1 MLLSPSNIVVFDDSM
16 KIFNNSTNKFIVMEV
31 VLIYR
36 CTIMNKST
44 RIKIKS
50 VVLGI
55 LTKKLAEGGPK
66 AEYKPFFVAIFN
78 KKLITYASVIQSFY
92 TAFGMSIYE
101 QTAKTL
107 AENMGFQAT
116 RQYVLKG
123 EIDSVTDELILK
135 IQQDLITGRLKPN
148 SIEEMKLIKRTIKHA
163 TKPRKQPYSIVDLYL
178 KSPEGKEY
186 FFGITTVKPNKE
198 GLEAHKLKLL
208 RWMALRLSTDKN
220 ANFSVA
226 IVVPYN
232 PYYPKRYVR
241 FGSDMLFDE
250 NQLLVQEAFW
260 DLIGGKGAFQELLK
274 IFREVGKELKPKI
287 DAL

>member
-1 MLLSPSNIVVFDDSM
+1 
-16 KIFNNSTNKFIVMEV
+16 
-31 VLIYR
+31 
-36 CTIMNKST
+36 MNKNT
-44 RIKIKS
+44 RTKIKS
-50 VVLGI
+50 VVIGI
-55 LTKKLAEGGPK
+55 LAKKLAEGGPK
-66 AEYKPFFVAIFN
+66 AEYKPFFEAIFS

-101 QTAKTL
+101 QMAKML
-107 AENMGFQAT
+107 AESMGFQAV
-116 RQYVLKG
+116 RQYVLEG
-123 EIDSVTDELILK
+123 EIDPATNGLILK
-135 IQQDLITGRLKPN
+135 IQQDLITGRRKPN
-148 SIEEMKLIKRTIKHA
+148 SKEEMKLIKRTIKHA

-178 KSPEGKEY
+178 KSLEGKEY

-198 GLEAHKLKLL
+198 GLEAHKQKLL
-208 RWMALRLSTDKN
+208 RWIALRLSADKN

-226 IVVPYN
+226 TVVPYN
-232 PYYPKRYVR
+232 PYHPERYVR

-260 DLIGGKGAFQELLK
+260 DLIGGKGTFQELLK

>member
-1 MLLSPSNIVVFDDSM
+1 MDKVV
-16 KIFNNSTNKFIVMEV
+16 
-31 VLIYR
+31 R
-36 CTIMNKST
+36 ATIKAAILN
-44 RIKIKS
+44 
-50 VVLGI
+50 I
-55 LTKKLAEGGPK
+55 LTKKLDEGGPK
-66 AEYKPFFVAIFN
+66 AEYKPFFEAIFS

-101 QTAKTL
+101 QMAKTL

-116 RQYVLKG
+116 RQYVLEG
-123 EIDSVTDELILK
+123 EIDSTTSVLILR
-135 IQQDLITGRLKPN
+135 IQQDLIRGRREPN
-148 SIEEMKLIKRTIKHA
+148 SKEEMKLIKRTVRHTA
-163 TKPRKQPYSIVDLYL
+163 KPRKQPYSIVDLYL
-178 KSPEGKEY
+178 RSPKGKEY

-198 GLEAHKLKLL
+198 GLEAHKQKLL

-226 IVVPYN
+226 TVVPYN
-232 PYYPKRYVR
+232 PYHPERYVR
-241 FGSDMLFDE
+241 LGSDLLFDG

-260 DLIGGKGAFQELLK
+260 DLIGGKGTFQELLK